1 MATVIAML
9 PQSEAAPVVRP
20 WALPPKLVVSAET
33 RRMLMEIVEED
44 DEDSVEAPKVLDFA
58 AFRQRKT
65 AR

>member
-1 MATVIAML
+1 MATVIAMM

-33 RRMLMEIVEED
+33 RRLLMEIVED
-44 DEDSVEAPKVLDFA
+44 DEDDSVEAPKVVDFA
-58 AFRQRKT
+58 AFRGRRS